1 MGCLCNKKNDQEN
14 IINNKN
20 FKKEN
25 FNDLSNFISKNWIII
40 VIIILLLIG
49 LLYYLFLRPKDNF

>member
-1 MGCLCNKKNDQEN
+1 MGCLCNKKKDQEN

-25 FNDLSNFISKNWIII
+25 FNNLSNFISNNWIII
-40 VIIILLLIG
+40 VIIILILTG
-49 LLYYLFLRPKDNF
+49 LLYFIFLCKTKR